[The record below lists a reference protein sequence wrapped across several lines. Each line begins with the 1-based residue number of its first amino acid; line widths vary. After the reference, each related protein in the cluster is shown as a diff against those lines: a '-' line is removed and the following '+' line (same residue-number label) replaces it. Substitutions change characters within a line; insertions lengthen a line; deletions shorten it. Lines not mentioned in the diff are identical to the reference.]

1 MRVFTTETLKSDL
14 PRVRE
19 RGETRVVG
27 RLGSTACKAR
37 SDGADH
43 VGEHCGRLAAP
54 RKEHVFELDLEWAP
68 GKVVD
73 VCVVLTGSAKGVI
86 VHCGGVTDGKPPQRK

>member
-1 MRVFTTETLKSDL
+1 M
-14 PRVRE
+14 RE
-19 RGETRVVG
+19 RGEIRVVG
-27 RLGSTACKAR
+27 RLGSTTCEER

-43 VGEHCGRLAAP
+43 VREHCGRLATP

-73 VCVVLTGSAKGVI
+73 VCVVLTGSAKGV
-86 VHCGGVTDGKPPQRK
+86 VVYCGGVTTGNSPAAEVVVHELGDVVDVITQ